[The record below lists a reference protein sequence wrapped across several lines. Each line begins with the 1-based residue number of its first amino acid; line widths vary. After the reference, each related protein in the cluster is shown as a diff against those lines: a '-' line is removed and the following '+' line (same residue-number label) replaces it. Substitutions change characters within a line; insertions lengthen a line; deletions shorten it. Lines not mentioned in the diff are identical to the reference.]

1 MTKKMVISLN
11 LQDKKEKELLN
22 KIDKL
27 EKDIKSGKIK
37 NVKQKIKELMSKI
50 KLPTSDKDKE
60 KRGEHKKHGKDFG
73 EKETISGAFNQ
84 SLDDIN

>member
-1 MTKKMVISLN
+1 
-11 LQDKKEKELLN
+11 
-22 KIDKL
+22 
-27 EKDIKSGKIK
+27 
-37 NVKQKIKELMSKI
+37 MSKI